1 MAAPRRPRQA
11 RRARQGRRRGDR
23 RRARAIM
30 SPILGE
36 SDPAPVR
43 APCHEAAGELASLAP
58 DASRVPGDAE
68 VGALAYLSF
77 PREHRTEA
85 RTNNAR
91 ERTSCEPR
99 RRTKVVRTFP
109 STGSVPYL
117 PGGVAGEANAGWA
130 PESPLVSKESPGPVL
145 GPGRAERRI
154 DDLVPSEEAGKRAEA
169 VMMVAPGEY
178 AKAS

>member
-1 MAAPRRPRQA
+1 
-11 RRARQGRRRGDR
+11 
-23 RRARAIM
+23 M

-68 VGALAYLSF
+68 VGALACLSF
-77 PREHRTEA
+77 PRGHRTEA

-109 STGSVPYL
+109 STESVPYL
-117 PGGVAGEANAGWA
+117 LGGIVDEANAGWA
-130 PESPLVSKESPGPVL
+130 SENLFMSKESLRPVL
-145 GPGRAERRI
+145 GLERAERRI
-154 DDLVPSEEAGKRAEA
+154 DGFVPSEEAGKRAEA

>member
-1 MAAPRRPRQA
+1 
-11 RRARQGRRRGDR
+11 
-23 RRARAIM
+23 M

-36 SDPAPVR
+36 SDPTPVR
-43 APCHEAAGELASLAP
+43 APCHEAAGGPAPLAP

-68 VGALAYLSF
+68 AGALACLSF
-77 PREHRTEA
+77 PREHRIKI

-109 STGSVPYL
+109 STESVPYL
-117 PGGVAGEANAGWA
+117 PGGVAGEANAGWV

-154 DDLVPSEEAGKRAEA
+154 DGLVPSEEAGKRAEA